1 MNHSARAD
9 GAVLLIQRILAVL
22 VLLLIW
28 QAGVWTGLFPSAV
41 PSVMDVLQST
51 VGLLVSPTFWVAL
64 GQTIGSAVVGWAL
77 AAVAGIVLGLLIGS
91 TPLLERM
98 TSIPVEFGR
107 AFPIIALLPVVVL
120 ILGANSRM
128 EIFMVALSCLWP
140 ILVQTIYGARRQDL
154 AVVDT
159 VRVFRIPALLRF
171 RRVLLPAAM
180 PFITTGLRLASSIA
194 ILVAV
199 GIEVLSQTPGIGRQ
213 ITLAQEAQR
222 WDLAFAYLLFAG
234 LVGWAIAA
242 GLQAVEARTMRWS
255 RRRED

>member
-1 MNHSARAD
+1 MKRALY
-9 GAVLLIQRILAVL
+9 GGGTVLFSQRVGAIAVLLLVWQLAV
-22 VLLLIW
+22 W
-28 QAGVWTGLFPSAV
+28 AGALPSAV
-41 PSVMDVLQST
+41 PGVGDVFLSVFA
-51 VGLLVSPTFWVAL
+51 LVVAPSFWLAL
-64 GQTIGSAVVGWAL
+64 SQTIGAALAGWAIAAVVG
-77 AAVAGIVLGLLIGS
+77 VVLGLLIGS
-91 TPLLERM
+91 LPFLDRA
-98 TSIPVEFGR
+98 TSVVVEFGR
-107 AFPIIALLPVVVL
+107 AFPIIALLPIVVL

-140 ILVQTIYGARRQDL
+140 ILIQAIYGSRRQDA

-159 VRVFRIPALLRF
+159 VRVFRIPHLLRF

-180 PFITTGLRLASSIA
+180 PFVTTGLRIASSIA

-222 WDLAFAYLLFAG
+222 WDLAFAYLFFAG

-242 GLQAVEARTMRWS
+242 GLVAVEARSLRWN

>member
-1 MNHSARAD
+1 MKNFVRGD
-9 GAVLLIQRILAVL
+9 TAVLFLQRGLAVV

-28 QAGVWTGLFPSAV
+28 QFGVWAGLFPSAV
-41 PSVMDVLQST
+41 PSVWDVFQSAI
-51 VGLLVSPTFWVAL
+51 GLIVSVSFWLAL

-77 AAVAGIVLGLLIGS
+77 AAVIGIVLGLLIGS
-91 TPLLERM
+91 IPVLERL
-98 TSIPVEFGR
+98 TSVLVEFGR

-120 ILGANSRM
+120 ILGANARM

-140 ILVQTIYGARRQDL
+140 VLIQTIYGSRRQDV

-159 VRVFRIPALLRF
+159 AKVFRIPPLLRF

-180 PFITTGLRLASSIA
+180 PFVATGLRLASSIA

-234 LVGWAIAA
+234 LVGWGIAA
-242 GLQAVEARTMRWS
+242 GLQVTEARTLRWS